1 MSTVIKRGTVIPTK
15 KSQIYTT
22 YQDQQSQVTIG
33 VYEGERSLVKDN
45 HKLGAFD
52 LTGIPP
58 AQRGVPQIEVTFEI
72 DENSILTVTGVEK
85 GIGKSESISITSDSG
100 RLTAAEIE
108 QMLKDAEKFAE
119 EDRIIKEKLDSKHDF
134 QNYIYQMRNTIE
146 DRDKLAD
153 KINEDDK
160 NSIASAL
167 TEAEDWLNS
176 NEDAEKEDIDYQKRE
191 LQSVCDP
198 IIAQIYN
205 AQGGQGYHDEEF
217 EDF

>member
-1 MSTVIKRGTVIPTK
+1 
-15 KSQIYTT
+15 
-22 YQDQQSQVTIG
+22 
-33 VYEGERSLVKDN
+33 
-45 HKLGAFD
+45 
-52 LTGIPP
+52 
-58 AQRGVPQIEVTFEI
+58 
-72 DENSILTVTGVEK
+72 
-85 GIGKSESISITSDSG
+85 
-100 RLTAAEIE
+100 
-108 QMLKDAEKFAE
+108 
-119 EDRIIKEKLDSKHDF
+119 
-134 QNYIYQMRNTIE
+134 MRNTIE

-205 AQGGQGYHDEEF
+205 A
-217 EDF
+217 